1 MVIYRQLMRR
11 IHAGVFVLVL
21 VAAAF
26 ATIATQRPASAQVE
40 QTVNVRV
47 AKENAIND
55 IYRDFLGRPAKA
67 KDIDR
72 FMDALGVQL
81 SVHDVRVRV
90 LASNAFRSEV
100 GENSRQGF
108 VAAAYQ
114 QVFGRAPTATEL
126 ARDTGAIQP
135 GENET
140 FLGERRRFAD
150 ALLRRADYDPDGL
163 GVRELVLQFDDA
175 GDIER
180 FAFEI
185 DGEFASDDRLSITVA
200 HRKREAS
207 GTMFVRAGDQ
217 TVLFKPTEPL
227 PLGGRVVGMVFLNT
241 GNGARIADLR
251 TPSEDLPPRTVDP
264 VWPDRVF
271 EDQRVIAYYG
281 NHITSALG
289 VLGETGPE
297 AAVGRVNA
305 AAAPFDAPDK
315 RAVGAFEMIVTVA
328 QRSAGADGDF
338 SAPSNIED
346 VQRWVDVAEEA
357 GLYVILDIQPGR
369 SDFLTESQRYE
380 EILKR
385 PNVGLAL
392 DPEWRM
398 GPGQIPGQV
407 VGQVSAAEVNQVS
420 AWLSDLV
427 VENDL
432 PEKIFMVH
440 QFQVRMITN
449 REDLIDRPG
458 LATVIHADGFGGRA
472 IKLVTYGLLQVE
484 SPFYNGFKL
493 FIDEDTQIFQPA
505 DVLNFTTHPVPDF
518 VSYQ

>member
-1 MVIYRQLMRR
+1 MRR
-11 IHAGVFVLVL
+11 IHVGVFVFALVMAGL
-21 VAAAF
+21 
-26 ATIATQRPASAQVE
+26 ATMATQEPASAQVE

-47 AKENAIND
+47 AKRNAIND
-55 IYRDFLGRPAKA
+55 IYRDFLGRQATA
-67 KDIDR
+67 DDIDR
-72 FMDALGVQL
+72 FMDTLGTRF

-90 LASNAFRSEV
+90 LASNAFRREM
-100 GENSRQGF
+100 GGNSRAGF
-108 VAAAYQ
+108 VTAAYQ
-114 QVFGRAPTATEL
+114 QVFGRAPTANEL
-126 ARDTGAIQP
+126 ASDTRAIQP
-135 GENET
+135 GKNET

-150 ALLRRADYDPDGL
+150 NLLQRANYDPDGL
-163 GVRELVLQFDDA
+163 GVRELVLQFDDS

-180 FAFEI
+180 FAFEV
-185 DGEFASDDRLSITVA
+185 DDEFAPTDRLAITVGY
-200 HRKREAS
+200 RKQATT
-207 GTMFVRAGDQ
+207 GTMFVRAGEQ

-227 PLGGRVVGMVFLNT
+227 PLGSRVVGMVFINT
-241 GNGARIADLR
+241 GDGARIADLR
-251 TPSEDLPPRTVDP
+251 TPSKNLPPRTVDP
-264 VWPDRVF
+264 AWPDRVF

-281 NHITSALG
+281 NHISSALG

-305 AAAPFDAPDK
+305 AAAPFNAPDK
-315 RAVGAFEMIVTVA
+315 EAVGAFEMIVTVA
-328 QRSAGADGDF
+328 QRSAGADGNF
-338 SAPSNIED
+338 SHPSNIDD
-346 VQRWVDVAEEA
+346 VHEWVDVAEEA

-369 SDFLTESQRYE
+369 SDFLTESKRYE
-380 EILKR
+380 SVLMR

-398 GPGQIPGQV
+398 GPGQVPGQV

-440 QFQVRMITN
+440 QFQLRMITN
-449 REDLIDRPG
+449 REDLVDRPG
-458 LATVIHADGFGGRA
+458 LATVIHADGFGGRE

-484 SPFYNGFKL
+484 APFYNGFKL
-493 FIDEDTQIFQPA
+493 FIDEDTRIFQPA